1 MAQRHDMIIANLY
14 VGSRYPV
21 DRQKLRAAAVS
32 ILEKNHV
39 TQAQLDVSIVGQRKM
54 TTLNK
59 LSFKKAKPTD
69 VLSFPQHEKK
79 RLDDFP
85 LPAEIVPHL
94 GDVVIS
100 YPEAVRMA
108 RRFGKLVDD
117 QLIVYLEHG
126 IMHLLG
132 YHHE

>member
-1 MAQRHDMIIANLY
+1 MIIANLY

-21 DRQKLRAAAVS
+21 NRQKLRAAVVS
-32 ILEKNHV
+32 VLEKNNI
-39 TQAQLDVSIVGQRKM
+39 TQAQVDVSIVGQRKI
-54 TTLNK
+54 TTLNQ

-79 RLDDFP
+79 QLDDFP
-85 LPAEIVPHL
+85 LPEEVVPHL

-100 YPEAVRMA
+100 YPEAVKMA
-108 RRFGKLVDD
+108 CRFGKLVDD
-117 QLIVYLEHG
+117 QLVVYLEHG
-126 IMHLLG
+126 LMHLLG